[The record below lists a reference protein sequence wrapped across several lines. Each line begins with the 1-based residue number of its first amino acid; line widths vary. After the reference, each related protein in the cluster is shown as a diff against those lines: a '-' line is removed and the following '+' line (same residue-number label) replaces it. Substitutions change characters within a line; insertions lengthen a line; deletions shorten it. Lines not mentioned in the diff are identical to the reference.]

1 MTCDAAAAGSGRAKV
16 LADHESWIR
25 LCTEHVE
32 SLEWVIMGRSE
43 KLRLHVEIT
52 VDSLARL
59 PVLRP
64 FKLVAGP
71 AAQDAEALAAI

>member
-1 MTCDAAAAGSGRAKV
+1 MSPGSGCAQ
-16 LADHESWIR
+16 SM
-25 LCTEHVE
+25 VE

-52 VDSLARL
+52 VDTLARL
-59 PVLRP
+59 PVLLP

-71 AAQDAEALAAI
+71 AAQDSEALAAI